1 MASLQGTFRARILRR
16 VRPRP
21 LAAILL
27 LLAGRAVADE
37 MPLPGGIPDI
47 AGPRMLGLSAGIGAA
62 AGNDGL
68 YLNPGAIAARK
79 RYAIEGGMLVDRRGG
94 TTADRFIG
102 GSAVDSQ
109 SSPVT
114 AGASYLRAQKGLFT
128 GNVIH
133 VALAGPIAPGFFLG
147 VGGKWLKVE
156 GPKSTSAATVD
167 AGILWQVAELVSI
180 GGTGYN
186 LVDVGND
193 AIAPMGAGAG
203 IAIGSDRSFQVT
215 GDWRTDFDRGGK
227 TTNRY
232 AAGAE
237 LLIRSLI
244 PIRAGW
250 MRDETLDTSWW
261 SAGVGIVTREGIA
274 LDVGYR
280 QSIETPDARTIA
292 ATLKLF
298 LFQ

>member
-1 MASLQGTFRARILRR
+1 
-16 VRPRP
+16 
-21 LAAILL
+21 
-27 LLAGRAVADE
+27 
-37 MPLPGGIPDI
+37 
-47 AGPRMLGLSAGIGAA
+47 MLGLSAGIGAP

-79 RYAIEGGMLVDRRGG
+79 RYAIEAGVLVDRRGSE
-94 TTADRFIG
+94 TVDRFIG
-102 GSAVDSQ
+102 GSAVDSM

-114 AGASYLRAQKGLFT
+114 AGVSYLRAQEGTHT
-128 GNVIH
+128 GNVFH
-133 VALAGPIAPGFFLG
+133 GALAGPVARNLFLG
-147 VGGKWLKVE
+147 VSGKWLSVD
-156 GPKSTSAATVD
+156 GPRSSSAATVD
-167 AGILWQVAELVSI
+167 AGVLWQVSELVSV

-186 LVDVGND
+186 LVPIAND

-203 IAIGSDRSFQVT
+203 LAVGSDRSFQVT
-215 GDWRTDFDRGGK
+215 ADWRADFDRTGE

-237 LLIRSLI
+237 VLLARLV
-244 PIRAGW
+244 PLRAGF

-261 SAGVGIVTREGIA
+261 SVGAGLVTAGVA

-280 QSIETPDARTIA
+280 QSVDAASARTIA

-298 LFQ
+298 PFQ